1 MIINPTYTGKQ
12 YWLTTIISGLLL
24 GVLLSTAYMLFFD
37 RLYVEYS
44 YLFSILYFIP
54 LVWLTVTLAF
64 FKIKFVWDDFGYRQA
79 FVMSLV
85 TGLIGAVVFS
95 IAIYFIYAY
104 MKIWS
109 RMDLYENGRQMRELF
124 SPQVAALSMLAINII
139 LTLIYS
145 LIIAIFARKKD

>member
-64 FKIKFVWDDFGYRQA
+64 FKIKFVWDDFGYRHA
-79 FVMSLV
+79 FLMSLV

-95 IAIYFIYAY
+95 IAIYF
-104 MKIWS
+104 K
-109 RMDLYENGRQMRELF
+109 
-124 SPQVAALSMLAINII
+124 
-139 LTLIYS
+139 
-145 LIIAIFARKKD
+145 ARTA